1 MTIDDIHA
9 MQEQYVQAVVNAK
22 SAGFD
27 AVTFHAAHGNI
38 MPEFFSTLYNKRTDW
53 YGGSLENRVR
63 FAREIVEMARKAVGP
78 AYPLIM
84 RISGDKVVII
94 GGGATGCESAEFFG
108 AQEYE
113 LNVHRLNDFAGD
125 LDITVTHNDKFHNK
139 DVTIVEMMPELGIGM
154 GDFEKRILFAT
165 LKENGVKSMVNTKV
179 WNIDDGVVR
188 VVDKNRGDVVELP
201 ADTVILAGG
210 LRPTSIDTSNVTI
223 PVYSI
228 GDADRPGRIINALL
242 QAYCT
247 AREF

>member
-84 RISGDKVVII
+84 RISG
-94 GGGATGCESAEFFG
+94 APRH
-108 AQEYE
+108 QE
-113 LNVHRLNDFAGD
+113 G
-125 LDITVTHNDKFHNK
+125 
-139 DVTIVEMMPELGIGM
+139 
-154 GDFEKRILFAT
+154 
-165 LKENGVKSMVNTKV
+165 
-179 WNIDDGVVR
+179 
-188 VVDKNRGDVVELP
+188 
-201 ADTVILAGG
+201 
-210 LRPTSIDTSNVTI
+210 
-223 PVYSI
+223 
-228 GDADRPGRIINALL
+228 
-242 QAYCT
+242 
-247 AREF
+247 